1 MVNITQ
7 ERKSVLDITGFLL
20 QQNAMFASYRFPHKQ
35 KVHTV
40 LQKNAEVLCTDFS
53 YEDSGFLVTP
63 FSDSKLPKI
72 LIKPDYFFNS
82 EEIPESIF
90 DIQPNNSDNY
100 TEDIHQQTTYEQFAS
115 AIRAIQ
121 EQIADDKI
129 QKAVLSRI
137 SIIDIESKESIAN
150 LFDILRKT
158 YPNAF
163 VFLFNIP
170 KYGCWI
176 GASPEP
182 IALIKEEK
190 FQTVSLAGTQV
201 REKGVVNTKP
211 WGRKEI
217 DEQNIVTNFIEVCLQ
232 KVGIT
237 DYKMEGPSTQ
247 VAANLLHLKT
257 EFTINLSKN
266 KISPYTILKEI
277 HPTPSV
283 CGLPQERSYHLINQV
298 EQHKREF
305 YTGLVGP
312 QNLKEKTRIFVNLRS
327 GKVCKNKI
335 ILYAGAGITKN
346 SDVEKEWEETEH
358 KLNTLKSK
366 LQ

>member
-1 MVNITQ
+1 MDILQ
-7 ERKSVLDITGFLL
+7 EQKSILDTANFLL
-20 QQNAMFASYRFPHKQ
+20 QQNALFATYRFPHKQ
-35 KVHTV
+35 KTHTIV
-40 LQKNAEVLCTDFS
+40 QRNAQELCSNFS
-53 YEDSGFLVTP
+53 HHDSGFLITP
-63 FSDSKLPKI
+63 FTEKELPKI
-72 LIKPDYFFNS
+72 LIKPDIFFNS
-82 EEIPESIF
+82 ENVPQELFEIQKTENIHCSEEIPQE
-90 DIQPNNSDNY
+90 
-100 TEDIHQQTTYEQFAS
+100 TTFEQFES
-115 AIRAIQ
+115 AIKKVQ
-121 EQIADDKI
+121 EQIQDCKI
-129 QKAVLSRI
+129 QKTVLSRI
-137 SIIDIESKESIAN
+137 KIMDIASKESVVS
-150 LFDILRKT
+150 LFDVLRKT

-170 KYGCWI
+170 QFGCWI

-182 IALIKEEK
+182 IALIKKEK

-201 REKGVVNTKP
+201 REKGVANTKP
-211 WGRKEI
+211 WGKKEI

-232 KVGIT
+232 RIGIT

-266 KISPYTILKEI
+266 KISPYTILEAI

-283 CGLPQERSYHLINQV
+283 CGLPQDKSFNLINAI
-298 EQHKREF
+298 EQHRREF

-312 QNLKEKTRIFVNLRS
+312 QNLNDKTRIFVNLRS
-327 GKVCKNKI
+327 GKVCRNKI

-346 SDVEKEWEETEH
+346 SETEKEWEETEH

-366 LQ
+366 L